1 MKFIAVTA
9 YQNDKITQLKID
21 NNPFAKGFRDTGS
34 ARRDKKRSASIIRSQ
49 MEKAKRAAEESR
61 LGQTSI
67 PAKIPRF
74 ENDSDTGKT
83 LDPHGNS
90 KKVDSHIPLVMD
102 SSPNFQY
109 DYDHILGFDGG
120 YEDDVDIDV
129 VSNEE
134 KTEKLSCDLN
144 DSKSRNES
152 IEEIKTEDKPE
163 VYRSQSPKSSTHDT
177 PTAVRNDDIEA
188 IKPSQSHLTTSS
200 LNPYFP
206 LTPKDSSPESLRSRA
221 PSAPQSTGIFPKPP
235 SPVVPAHTPGIS
247 PGLEQ
252 LAQLAQSAHLAR
264 AAIASANLNPASQFN
279 PFFNP
284 FLPRISPVMNPL
296 LNLYGLNPVTAHTPV
311 NPSLAEST
319 SLYLRSREAIAT
331 QLAQNCAS
339 QFDKKL

>member
-1 MKFIAVTA
+1 MIKSLNLKSTTIHSQKVFAILDLLVATKSDQLQSFDRKWKKPNELLKSQDWVRHRFRPKFHVSKTTPIQV
-9 YQNDKITQLKID
+9 K
-21 NNPFAKGFRDTGS
+21 FRRFTTWL
-34 ARRDKKRSASIIRSQ
+34 
-49 MEKAKRAAEESR
+49 AEQKLTTKS
-61 LGQTSI
+61 TY
-67 PAKIPRF
+67 
-74 ENDSDTGKT
+74 
-83 LDPHGNS
+83 
-90 KKVDSHIPLVMD
+90 VD
-102 SSPNFQY
+102 
-109 DYDHILGFDGG
+109 ILGFDGG

-152 IEEIKTEDKPE
+152 LEEKTEDKPE

-177 PTAVRNDDIEA
+177 PTAVRNDDIE
-188 IKPSQSHLTTSS
+188 IKPSQSHLTS

-206 LTPKDSSPESLRSRA
+206 LTPKDSSPESLRSR
-221 PSAPQSTGIFPKPP
+221 PSVPQSSLFPKPSSP
-235 SPVVPAHTPGIS
+235 VTASPVVPVHAPGIS

-264 AAIASANLNPASQFN
+264 AAIASANLNPAGQFN

-284 FLPRISPVMNPL
+284 FLPRISPVINPL
-296 LNLYGLNPVTAHTPV
+296 LNLYGLNPVTAHSPV